1 MIKAVATLPTL
12 EMHEEPNWRKYLLD
26 TLLAVLGALSIT
38 GIIYIFQLYPRIP
51 NISIVYL
58 LMVLALA
65 STRGRYAAL
74 LTSFVAFL
82 SFDYFLVPP
91 LYVFTISRLEEWI
104 ALFIFLV
111 TALLTGQLA
120 VLLRQRAEE
129 ASRRER
135 ETHILYEL
143 VRTTNGDEPFELQFQ
158 TIVQAVVTVFA
169 SWGVR
174 ECALLLPDTRGEMS
188 LQASAP
194 QSLKEMLLTS
204 DERAMAKHVLET
216 GRTMGL
222 HDVESLPHTSM
233 KAVSHVVVRSTGS
246 AHAARIRLIPLKT
259 GKKVIGV
266 LHLRLAGG
274 PLSMQEEERLGEMRE
289 RSNPRTTFFWTFLD
303 QVTSVIE
310 RMHLRKESLRI
321 EVLQRTD
328 ELRAA
333 LLSSVSHDLRT
344 PLASIKAAASSLQQ
358 EDVSWDEETRQSF
371 VQTIEREADRLNR
384 LVGNLLDMSRI
395 EGGALKPEKDWYEIN
410 ELIQDVLKR
419 MQPLLKSRTV
429 TTELPSDLPL
439 IEFDYV
445 QMDQV
450 LTNLIENAVRYTPPD
465 TPLDVGVEEQT
476 GMVGAGLTPTRGV
489 LIHVADRGPGI
500 PQADLERVFDKFY
513 RVQQK
518 RQHPM
523 GSGLGLAVCKGIV
536 EAHGGR
542 IWAKPREGGGVIFY
556 VTLPG
561 ADDIDGSGGEAP

>member
-1 MIKAVATLPTL
+1 MMKAAATLPPI
-12 EMHEEPNWRKYLLD
+12 EMHEEPTWRKYLLD
-26 TLLAVLGALSIT
+26 TLLAVFGALSIT
-38 GIIYIFQLYPRIP
+38 GIIYVFQLYPRIP

-82 SFDYFLVPP
+82 AFDYFLVPP
-91 LYVFTISRLEEWI
+91 LYVFTISRVEEWI
-104 ALFIFLV
+104 ALFIFLA
-111 TALLTGQLA
+111 TALITGQLA
-120 VLLRQRAEE
+120 VLLRQQAEE
-129 ASRRER
+129 ANRRER

-143 VRTTNGDEPFELQFQ
+143 VRTTNGDEPFEFQFQ

-174 ECALLLPDTRGEMS
+174 ECALLLPDMRGELQ

-194 QSLKEMLLTS
+194 LSMKELEITS
-204 DERAMAKHVLET
+204 DERAMAKHVQET

-222 HDVESLPHTSM
+222 HDVESVPQIAT
-233 KAVSHVVVRSTGS
+233 KAVSHVVIRSTGS
-246 AHAARIRLIPLKT
+246 QRVARIRLIPLKT

-310 RMHLRKESLRI
+310 RMHLRRESLRV

-358 EDVSWDEETRQSF
+358 EDVTWDEETRQSF

-395 EGGALKPEKDWYEIN
+395 EGGALKPEKDWYEIS
-410 ELIQDVLKR
+410 ELIQDVLTR
-419 MQPLLKSRTV
+419 LEPLLKQRII
-429 TTELPSDLPL
+429 TTELPDDLPL

-450 LTNLIENAVRYTPPD
+450 MTNLIENAVRYTPAD
-465 TPLDVGVEEQT
+465 SPLDIGVELQEDKKNI
-476 GMVGAGLTPTRGV
+476 

-513 RVQQK
+513 RVKQK

-536 EAHGGR
+536 EAHGGQ
-542 IWAKPREGGGVIFY
+542 IWAKAREGGGVIFY
-556 VTLPG
+556 VTLPL
-561 ADDIDGSGGEAP
+561 GEYNEESNEA

>member
-1 MIKAVATLPTL
+1 MIKAVATLPQI
-12 EMHEEPNWRKYLLD
+12 EVHEEPTWRKYLID

-38 GIIYIFQLYPRIP
+38 GIIYVFQLYPRIP

-74 LTSFVAFL
+74 LTSFVAFFA
-82 SFDYFLVPP
+82 FDYFLVPP
-91 LYVFTISRLEEWI
+91 LYVFTIFRLEEWI

-120 VLLRQRAEE
+120 VQLRQRAEE

-135 ETHILYEL
+135 ETYILYEL
-143 VRTTNGDEPFELQFQ
+143 VRTTNGDEPFEFQFQ

-174 ECALLLPDTRGEMS
+174 ECSLLLPDARGELA
-188 LQASAP
+188 LQANAP
-194 QSLKEMLLTS
+194 QSLKEVVLSS
-204 DERAMAKHVLET
+204 DERAMAKHVMET

-222 HDVESLPHTSM
+222 HDVEPLPHTSL
-233 KAVSHVVVRSTGS
+233 KVVSHVVVRSTASGRV
-246 AHAARIRLIPLKT
+246 ARIRLIPLKT
-259 GKKVIGV
+259 GKQVIGV
-266 LHLRLAGG
+266 LRLRLAGG
-274 PLSMQEEERLGEMRE
+274 PLSMQEEERLGEMQE
-289 RSNPRTTFFWTFLD
+289 RTNPRTTFFWTFLD

-310 RMHLRKESLRI
+310 RIHLRRESLRI

-358 EDVSWDEETRQSF
+358 KDVTWDEETRQSF
-371 VQTIEREADRLNR
+371 VQAIEREADRLNR

-395 EGGALKPEKDWYEIN
+395 EGGALKPEKDWYAIT
-410 ELIQDVLKR
+410 ELIQDVLTR
-419 MQPLLKSRTV
+419 MRPLLKLRTV
-429 TTELPSDLPL
+429 TRELPPDLPL

-465 TPLDVGVEEQT
+465 TPLDVGVEQQND
-476 GMVGAGLTPTRGV
+476 GNI

-513 RVQQK
+513 RVKQK

-536 EAHGGR
+536 EAHGGH
-542 IWAKPREGGGVIFY
+542 IWAQPREGGGVIFY
-556 VTLPG
+556 VTLP
-561 ADDIDGSGGEAP
+561 E